1 MEDYC
6 CEVSQKIMRRTR
18 RKSLAGIVVGGMVF
32 EVLFLVLWTTRANPT
47 QRTAGEASVSVGNPI
62 PSIHTP
68 TYLLP
73 RSEIPAPAFP
83 SHGLKTVA
91 KVMPVPVSIAVLD
104 ERRQFALGA
113 IETANNDRAVGRA
126 GEVSRY
132 QIMPSVWK
140 RYSGSSY
147 YRDPQVSREVAQQHW
162 SSLYSSFKKQTRRE
176 PNDFDMYVLWNTRYG
191 YYASKGFNPAR
202 LHPVVRD
209 SAQRFVNLVGR
220 GKTQIASVP
229 AAR

>member
-1 MEDYC
+1 
-6 CEVSQKIMRRTR
+6 MRRNEKKYLTAPAM
-18 RKSLAGIVVGGMVF
+18 LAGATVLL
-32 EVLFLVLWTTRANPT
+32 VLFVVRSKAGGDPLE
-47 QRTAGEASVSVGNPI
+47 RTIGEAPVAIENSAATVREPLTHLLGHETSQPVASQPAVS
-62 PSIHTP
+62 PSATQ
-68 TYLLP
+68 
-73 RSEIPAPAFP
+73 A
-83 SHGLKTVA
+83 
-91 KVMPVPVSIAVLD
+91 PVPASTAVLD

-113 IETANNDRAVGRA
+113 IETANNDRAIGKA

-147 YRDPQVSREVAQQHW
+147 YRNPEIARAVAQQHW
-162 SSLYSSFKKQTRRE
+162 SSLYNSFKKQAHRE

-209 SAQRFVNLVGR
+209 SAQRFVNLIPR
-220 GKTQIASVP
+220 GES
-229 AAR
+229 